1 MKRYSDPGYVFV
13 MVAFAVT
20 ALLSFSLFFQKRSS
34 HDLLDI
40 RSFPSR
46 IGAWA
51 DRDIPISEGEYRI
64 LETRNVITREYE
76 NPSLGKLMLFMI
88 YSETNRAVFH
98 PPDLCLVGGGLSV
111 VGKTRE
117 QVTSSG
123 RTFYVNRMLMRK
135 GDYRLL
141 VLFCYK
147 AAGLYTDNFYLQQAY
162 LALHQIFGRRI
173 AGATMRVTMQII
185 SDEEETL
192 SVAKDFLGQ
201 AAAALDSFTSQ

>member
-1 MKRYSDPGYVFV
+1 MKKYGNLGYVFV
-13 MVAFAVT
+13 MIIFAVT
-20 ALLSFSLFFQKRSS
+20 AMLSFSLFFQKRSS

-46 IGAWA
+46 IGVWA
-51 DRDIPISEGEYRI
+51 DRDVPITEQEYRI

-111 VGKTRE
+111 VDKTRE

-123 RTFYVNRMLMRK
+123 RTFYVNKMLMRK

-147 AAGLYTDNFYLQQAY
+147 AGGLYTDNFYLQQAY

-173 AGATMRVTMQII
+173 SGATIRVTMPVA
-185 SDEEETL
+185 SDEQATL

-201 AAAALDSFTSQ
+201 AAEKLDSLTSQ